1 MVANNCSLLMDQ
13 TVRSKCL
20 IYIHSRSKMLSN
32 LSRMK
37 ELDAQL
43 LLMISKQTDL
53 RSTYSLDVLMAI
65 FLD

>member
-1 MVANNCSLLMDQ
+1 MVANNYSLWMDQ
-13 TVRSKCL
+13 TVKSKCL

-43 LLMISKQTDL
+43 LLMISKLTDL
-53 RSTYSLDVLMAI
+53 RNIYSLDALMAI
-65 FLD
+65 F